1 MTRVPPL
8 TRDQLTPS
16 QAEVYNSIA
25 AGARGGVR
33 GPFTVLLHSP
43 ELARKVE
50 QLGVYCRFQCRV
62 PHRQREL
69 AICTVAAHWK
79 ADYEWYAHAGQ
90 AQKQGVPEAA
100 LAAIAAG
107 QPPELDDP
115 DDDAVYGFAQELLRT
130 GRVSD
135 AAYESVVKRFAE
147 AGAVDLS
154 GLLGY
159 YTLLAM
165 TLNAFEVDV
174 PEDAEIPWLSDRAR

>member
-8 TRDQLTPS
+8 VRDQLTPA
-16 QAEVYNSIA
+16 QLEVYNSIA

-43 ELARKVE
+43 ELARRVE
-50 QLGVYCRFQCRV
+50 QLGVYCRFQCAV

-69 AICTVAAHWK
+69 AICTVAAHWQ
-79 ADYEWYAHAGQ
+79 ADYEWYAHA
-90 AQKQGVPEAA
+90 ALALKQGISEQI
-100 LAAIAAG
+100 LAAIADGRTPDLADA
-107 QPPELDDP
+107 DDRV
-115 DDDAVYGFAQELLRT
+115 VYAFARELLGT

-135 AAYESVVKRFAE
+135 ATYAAVTDRFGD

-174 PEDAEIPWLSDRAR
+174 PEDAEIPWSR